1 MTGIDAR
8 NPSDVQDGQN
18 VNPQDQVALQPC
30 PFCGDEAEIERLGT
44 SRVSTIYRCTSCGCQ
59 LETGE
64 EWEHGRHWN
73 HRPRFAAL
81 KAERDTLLADIVEAH
96 GNTDAAI
103 DDYNAMK
110 AERDA
115 LQEENDRLRE
125 ALKPFAE
132 MTDTECD
139 FDIAPHMD
147 WFESRERA
155 RAALNKEGAE

>member
-8 NPSDVQDGQN
+8 NPPDVQDGQN
-18 VNPQDQVALQPC
+18 VNPQD
-30 PFCGDEAEIERLGT
+30 EIIVTATEV
-44 SRVSTIYRCTSCGCQ
+44 VSTADALIALSEAMQALGF
-59 LETGE
+59 
-64 EWEHGRHWN
+64 
-73 HRPRFAAL
+73 RPPSGSPHPADAAL
-81 KAERDTLLADIVEAH
+81 LIRRLAAERDNLLADIVEAH

-103 DDYNAMK
+103 DDYNVMK

-115 LQEENDRLRE
+115 LQAEIDRLRE

-155 RAALNKEGAE
+155 RAALNKGGATP

>member
-8 NPSDVQDGQN
+8 NPSDVQDGTERES
-18 VNPQDQVALQPC
+18 PILTGAKEALAIVR
-30 PFCGDEAEIERLGT
+30 GEAPAP
-44 SRVSTIYRCTSCGCQ
+44 RV
-59 LETGE
+59 
-64 EWEHGRHWN
+64 
-73 HRPRFAAL
+73 F
-81 KAERDTLLADIVEAH
+81 LAWHYYVPE
-96 GNTDAAI
+96 
-103 DDYNAMK
+103 

-115 LQEENDRLRE
+115 LQAEIDRLRE

-155 RAALNKEGAE
+155 RAALNKEGA